1 MTPEYNL
8 KRVEGSQVQLLSS
21 SFPKR
26 KHPFILQSFRQLMT
40 LTEETMIK
48 SQEAEKEDEI
58 RFNPVSPDGW
68 G

>member
-1 MTPEYNL
+1 
-8 KRVEGSQVQLLSS
+8 
-21 SFPKR
+21 
-26 KHPFILQSFRQLMT
+26 MT

-58 RFNPVSPDGW
+58 RFNSVSPDGW